1 MKGIIKDTVILFV
14 ITLAA
19 GFLLGGVYH
28 VTKEP
33 IAKQEKIKKDNAN
46 KAVFEDARTFS
57 EYEGMESEKLVGEA
71 YKGKVTVDEVLVAKN
86 DTEDL
91 GYVITVTSN
100 EGYGGNITLAVGIRN
115 DGTVNGISFLSIS
128 ETAGLGMNATKEKF
142 YGQFAGKDIG
152 ERDFEYTKNGA
163 EYVWEI
169 DAISSA
175 TITTNAVTTAVNAA
189 LDAYRTID
197 AAKTGGASNE

>member
-57 EYEGMESEKLVGEA
+57 EY
-71 YKGKVTVDEVLVAKN
+71 
-86 DTEDL
+86 
-91 GYVITVTSN
+91 
-100 EGYGGNITLAVGIRN
+100 
-115 DGTVNGISFLSIS
+115 
-128 ETAGLGMNATKEKF
+128 
-142 YGQFAGKDIG
+142 
-152 ERDFEYTKNGA
+152 
-163 EYVWEI
+163 
-169 DAISSA
+169 
-175 TITTNAVTTAVNAA
+175 
-189 LDAYRTID
+189 
-197 AAKTGGASNE
+197 